1 MIMNEADEIKHRECK
16 YCELCKCLL
25 INKVRDYCQLTE
37 KFRMTLCSS
46 CNLELKQPKFVP
58 CFFHNLSNYDGHF
71 IVTELGNTFTVRFI
85 DTFGFMPSSLESLAS
100 NLLTPGLEKFRDCHT
115 YS

>member
-71 IVTELGNTFTVRFI
+71 IVTELGYDSKI
-85 DTFGFMPSSLESLAS
+85 I
-100 NLLTPGLEKFRDCHT
+100 
-115 YS
+115 